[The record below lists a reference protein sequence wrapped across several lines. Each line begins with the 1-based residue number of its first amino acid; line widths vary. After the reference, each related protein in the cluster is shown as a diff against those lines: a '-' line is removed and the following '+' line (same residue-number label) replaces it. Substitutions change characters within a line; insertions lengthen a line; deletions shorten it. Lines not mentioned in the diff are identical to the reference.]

1 MSQTVH
7 FQGNP
12 VTVANSIPQAGS
24 KAQTFTLVAK
34 DLSDVTLGQFA
45 GKRKVLNIFPSID
58 TGVCAASVRKFNQL
72 ATEID
77 NTVVL
82 CISADLPFAQ
92 SRFCGAEG
100 LNNVITLSTFRN
112 AEFLQAYGVAIAD
125 GPLKGL
131 AARAVVVIDE
141 NDNVIFSQLVDEIT
155 SRFERSVLTQLY
167 RNYPSTRKLA
177 KRLGVSHTA
186 IANKLREYGLSQKK
200 NEE

>member
-112 AEFLQAYGVAIAD
+112 AEF
-125 GPLKGL
+125 
-131 AARAVVVIDE
+131 RAVVVIDE

-155 SRFERSVLTQLY
+155 TEPDYEAALAVL
-167 RNYPSTRKLA
+167 KA
-177 KRLGVSHTA
+177 
-186 IANKLREYGLSQKK
+186 
-200 NEE
+200 